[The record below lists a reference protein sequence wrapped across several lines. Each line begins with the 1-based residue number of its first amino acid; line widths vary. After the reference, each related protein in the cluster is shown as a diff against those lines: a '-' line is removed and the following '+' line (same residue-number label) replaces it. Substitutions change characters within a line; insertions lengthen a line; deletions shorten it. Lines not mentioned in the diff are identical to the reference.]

1 MSQKRRFTKVQA
13 AGNDFILFDCL
24 QEPELPWSSLAPRL
38 CDRHRGIGSD
48 GLLIVLPSVGADF
61 RMRMFNPDGTEDFC
75 GNGLRC
81 VARYLHA
88 TGLHRQSELILET
101 IQGARQLRFLPGDGT
116 PGIEANMGVP
126 RWDAA
131 AIPARGPA
139 DPLVGVPLEVA
150 GVPLVLTSLS
160 TGTAHTVLF
169 REELPDDAL
178 FLSVSPAL
186 ETHEWFPERT
196 SVLWCQAEVY
206 GRLRLRIWERGV
218 GETLACGSGVCAAAA
233 AAVRHGLAGK
243 ERVEVFCPGG
253 AFQVRWEGSEQWLRG
268 PAEIVFEGCLS

>member
-1 MSQKRRFTKVQA
+1 MSKRRFIKVQA

-24 QEPELPWSSLAPRL
+24 QEPELPWAPLAPRL

-48 GLLIVLPSVGADF
+48 GLLIVLPSTRAHY

-81 VARYLHA
+81 IGRYLHA
-88 TGLHRQSELILET
+88 AGLHRQRELILET
-101 IQGARQLRFLPGDGT
+101 IQGTRRIRFLPGDEA
-116 PGIEANMGVP
+116 PEIEANMGEP
-126 RWDAA
+126 RWEAA
-131 AIPARGPA
+131 AIPARGPV

-150 GVPLVLTSLS
+150 GDPLVLTALS

-233 AAVRHGLAGK
+233 AAV
-243 ERVEVFCPGG
+243 
-253 AFQVRWEGSEQWLRG
+253 
-268 PAEIVFEGCLS
+268 